1 MNNKNE
7 TNNNTSLEEEKKLS
21 EKYVDC
27 LPLRLIIQNIPYIG
41 SSLDT
46 VLSETGNKWR
56 EKRFQMLLQNFNE
69 KIRAIN
75 TVNDEI
81 ISAMQKKIASE
92 DFYDLFIK
100 CVQKSVLTRKEEK
113 IKRFANILKNVLV
126 GDTLTENYLIEIFLN
141 ITDEL
146 TETEIGKLTML
157 RSNETEIYYNY
168 RDKPFDI
175 KRYINDVSERKVR
188 IENDI
193 PKEYNYDNFY
203 MYTFNRLERLG
214 LIKIE
219 IVESSGGNFNVGW
232 QNNNQSEN
240 SLKHYKRKDIISLSE
255 LGKNYIDW
263 ILK

>member
-1 MNNKNE
+1 MNKNG
-7 TNNNTSLEEEKKLS
+7 LEDNISQKESKKVT
-21 EKYVDC
+21 EKYIDS

-46 VLSETGNKWR
+46 ILSETGNKWR
-56 EKRFQMLLQNFNE
+56 EKRLQMLVKNLDEKIRTIGIANE
-69 KIRAIN
+69 KIIA
-75 TVNDEI
+75 E
-81 ISAMQKKIASE
+81 MQKRIKTE

-100 CVQKSVLTRKEEK
+100 SVQKSVLTRKEEK
-113 IKRFANILKNVLV
+113 IKRFANILKNVLID
-126 GDTLTENYLIEIFLN
+126 GALTEDYLIEIFLN

-146 TETEIGKLTML
+146 TEIEIGKLTDL

-175 KRYINDVSERKVR
+175 KRYIEDVSERKTR
-188 IENDI
+188 IDGDI

-203 MYTFNRLERLG
+203 MYTFNRLERLD
-214 LIKIE
+214 LIKIK
-219 IVESSGGNFNVGW
+219 IVENSGSSFSVGW
-232 QNNNQSEN
+232 QTNGQSEH

-255 LGKNYIDW
+255 FGEKYIDW